1 MTNFLVLSQMHSVQD
16 ATHART
22 RTGGVNDEDV
32 QGDLDCEPGNSDEL
46 GLNEAGL
53 NTQGV
58 DTGLEL
64 TQHVEYDGPDGHV
77 NEFD

>member
-1 MTNFLVLSQMHSVQD
+1 MANSFVLSQMHSVQD
-16 ATHART
+16 ATHGRT
-22 RTGGVNDEDV
+22 RTGGIDDEDV
-32 QGDLDCEPGNSDEL
+32 QGDADCGLGSPDEL
-46 GLNEAGL
+46 GLNEACL

-64 TQHVEYDGPDGHV
+64 TQHEEYDGPDGHV